1 MALRFGD
8 KVSTAATDYG
18 TVLLDERSGQYWEL
32 NPTASLIV
40 TTLLAGGDETAA
52 ADALLSEF
60 GIDRTRAEQDVATL
74 VAELRASGLAA

>member
-18 TVLLDERSGQYWEL
+18 TVLLDERNGQYWEL

-52 ADALLSEF
+52 ADALLAEF

>member
-52 ADALLSEF
+52 ADALIAEF

>member
-52 ADALLSEF
+52 ADALLAEF
-60 GIDRTRAEQDVATL
+60 GIEPARAEQDVATL
-74 VAELRASGLAA
+74 VEELRASGLAA

>member
-52 ADALLSEF
+52 ADALLAEF

-74 VAELRASGLAA
+74 VEELRASGLAA